1 MLAVSGAVAVIG
13 SPSVALAAPNLGG
26 RVLREGMYGSDVRTL
41 QRDLTKAG
49 FRTASDGDFGP
60 ATARSVVGFERRY
73 RLRRNGIVDVRF
85 LQRLRSVLATGH
97 GMRGSRTTGPHAFGT
112 RALREG
118 MSGPDVSTLQQD
130 LTTAGYP
137 TAVDGAFGPATRT
150 SVVTFELATGLK
162 ANGIFTTGDAAIL
175 QKATQASA
183 TPAPSAPASGTAT
196 INPDGT
202 ATAPPDAPPVV
213 QQVIAA
219 ANQIISTPYEYGGGH
234 GSFTSSGYDC
244 SGAVSYALHGGNL
257 LSAPEDSVQ
266 LESFGSPGKGQ
277 WITVYADS
285 GHAWVVVAGI
295 AFDTANYGGPNVPG
309 GNGPRWR
316 TDPTGNLAD
325 GGQYVVRHPA
335 GL

>member
-1 MLAVSGAVAVIG
+1 MLVASGVVAVAG
-13 SPSVALAAPNLGG
+13 PTSVALAAPNLGS
-26 RVLREGMYGSDVRTL
+26 RVLREGMSGGDVRTL
-41 QRDLTKAG
+41 QKDLTKAG
-49 FRTASDGDFGP
+49 FRTATDGDFGP
-60 ATARSVVGFERRY
+60 ATARSVLAFERRY
-73 RLRRNGIVDVRF
+73 RLRPNGVVDAGFVRR
-85 LQRLRSVLATGH
+85 LQSALMANSQKTAGRSSQTHV
-97 GMRGSRTTGPHAFGT
+97 FGT
-112 RALREG
+112 RTLKEG

-137 TAVDGAFGPATRT
+137 TTVDGSFGPGTQS
-150 SVVTFELATGLK
+150 SVVTFQRATGLV
-162 ANGIFTTGDAAIL
+162 ANGIFTTNDATIL
-175 QKATQASA
+175 EKATQASA
-183 TPAPSAPASGTAT
+183 TPVSTTPASGTAT

-202 ATAPPDAPPVV
+202 ATAPPGAPMVV

-219 ANQIISTPYEYGGGH
+219 ANQIISKPYEYGGGH

-257 LSAPEDSVQ
+257 LSTPEDSVQ
-266 LESFGSPGKGQ
+266 LESFGSAGKGQ

-295 AFDTANYGGPNVPG
+295 AFDTANYGGPNIPA

-316 TDPTGNLAD
+316 TNPTGNLAD
-325 GGQYVVRHPA
+325 GGNYVIRHPA